1 MRRSTM
7 PWIEIIPP
15 EEATGRLAEAYQWQ
29 AQRLGQPTE
38 FTQLGS
44 LEPEIVHARL
54 VLYKATE
61 NTSSQLSDRQK
72 NLASHVTS
80 LVNQTP
86 HCTSRSRIKLR
97 QLGIDGALLDDVEEL
112 RFEELPPGEAAVAR
126 YAEKLTRDPG
136 AVSRDDIEDLRRAGL
151 GDHEILDVNNQVA
164 HLNYTNR
171 VANGLGLLSEVAAD
185 FPAFDTVPA

>member
-1 MRRSTM
+1 M
-7 PWIEIIPP
+7 PWIEIIAPDD
-15 EEATGRLAEAYQWQ
+15 ATGRLAEAYQWQ

-61 NTSSQLSDRQK
+61 NTSSRLSDRQR
-72 NLASHVTS
+72 NLAGHVTS
-80 LVNQTP
+80 VVNRTP
-86 HCTSRSRIKLR
+86 HCTSRSRIKLL
-97 QLGIDGALLDDVEEL
+97 QLGIDGDLLDAVEEL
-112 RFEELPPGEAAVAR
+112 RYEGLPPEEAAVAR
-126 YAEKLTRDPG
+126 YAELLTRDPG
-136 AVSRDDIEDLRRAGL
+136 AITIDDIQDLRRVGL

-171 VANGLGLLSEVAAD
+171 VANGLGLLSEVASD
-185 FPAFDTVPA
+185 FPAFDTVPG